1 MRNSSLNRTG
11 SRRRGAPEPHDPVGR
26 MVTSDYTVTMTVLSI
41 RFKRPGAY
49 ERLKLGAARRAESIS
64 SAGERLIDEGLRME
78 AHPGIVFRDGPSGR
92 RAGLAAGP
100 DVWEVVGLLRGLQG
114 EVEERVAA
122 AATQLGLT
130 GAQVRTTSR
139 YYAEFTDEIDAE
151 IAHNDD
157 VADREMATWE
167 NERRLLSG

>member
-1 MRNSSLNRTG
+1 MTI
-11 SRRRGAPEPHDPVGR
+11 
-26 MVTSDYTVTMTVLSI
+26 DYTVTITVLSI

-49 ERLKLGAARRAESIS
+49 ERLKRGAAQRAESIS
-64 SAGERLIDEGLRME
+64 SVGERLIDEGLRME

-100 DVWEVVGLLRGLQG
+100 DVWEVVGLLRGLPG
-114 EVEERVAA
+114 SVEERVAA

-130 GAQVRTTSR
+130 DMQVRTASR
-139 YYAEFTDEIDAE
+139 YYAEFTDEIDAR

-157 VADREMATWE
+157 IADRELATWE